1 MRGSLNASAVQLRD
15 FMGDFFDFERIT
27 GSGEVTADFASSGGS
42 MYALMNGLNG
52 NGTINFGRG
61 ELLGFD
67 LLAMVRNLGKA
78 FEDRTG
84 STIFNSITATFEI
97 VDGVVSNVD
106 LELLAPLLEVV
117 GEGTIGIG
125 EQVIDYRVTPKF
137 LGGDSE
143 FSVPVLI
150 TGAWSNL
157 KFRPDLDGLLNLRA
171 QEAAKAAEQELKKA
185 AEEIH

>member
-1 MRGSLNASAVQLRD
+1 M
-15 FMGDFFDFERIT
+15 
-27 GSGEVTADFASSGGS
+27 
-42 MYALMNGLNG
+42 
-52 NGTINFGRG
+52 
-61 ELLGFD
+61 
-67 LLAMVRNLGKA
+67 
-78 FEDRTG
+78 
-84 STIFNSITATFEI
+84 
-97 VDGVVSNVD
+97 VSNVD
-106 LELLAPLLEVV
+106 LELLAPLLEVA

-185 AEEIH
+185 AEEEVKKLEDELKQSVEDKLKKSLGGLFGD